1 MGVHD
6 RRGPLYPD
14 PHCLTWPHDLVPLVS
29 VLLTR
34 QRIGAQRHWSN
45 LAADAPDPPPP
56 ARVSLPVDSTFPT
69 HIAQLILTITFL
81 SSPWCSG
88 TPVSKPRTPAR
99 TSPST
104 TIPEP
109 PLLTTDQPT
118 SATPTRFRA
127 PRGSAWAPLSFPPP
141 SHAAEVEPR
150 RNSTGEPRSVR
161 SRRAED
167 RFVREKHDS
176 KVQNIKRHEL
186 YSIQTSELWKCVE
199 ISRKIVKMQTQM
211 FSNLITQLQFLH
223 TF

>member
-29 VLLTR
+29 LLLTHP
-34 QRIGAQRHWSN
+34 RIGAQHHWSN
-45 LAADAPDPPPP
+45 LAADVPDPPPP
-56 ARVSLPVDSTFPT
+56 ARVSLPVDSSFPT

-81 SSPWCSG
+81 SSPWCLG
-88 TPVSKPRTPAR
+88 TPASKPRTPAT

-109 PLLTTDQPT
+109 PFLTTDQPT
-118 SATPTRFRA
+118 STTPTRFRA

-141 SHAAEVEPR
+141 SPR
-150 RNSTGEPRSVR
+150 RRGRTSPEQHRRTTLCSFPA
-161 SRRAED
+161 SRGPICKG
-167 RFVREKHDS
+167 KHDS